1 MIDCSNFLDF
11 DKLLIQEYG
20 ASRRNRSY
28 LFTVPRIK
36 LFHDGEHQMRAIP
49 DDRSSVAQDRQ
60 GVIYVVNFF
69 SMLVQIISIDQRVSA
84 RLEIPV
90 CLPPSRIAPRNPL
103 TNGNVVSGA
112 ERCGT
117 CRICHFGVP
126 DSRSQ
131 YFRRFILSRD
141 CIIASQ
147 LYSRFSRFGEG
158 IEKARF
164 TAGCSQRAKN
174 NKFCTG
180 VSLTENSR

>member
-36 LFHDGEHQMRAIP
+36 LFHVGEHQMRPIP

-117 CRICHFGVP
+117 CRICHFGVS

-131 YFRRFILSRD
+131 YFRRFILSRVALLRRNSIPGFPD
-141 CIIASQ
+141 LARGLKRQGSRLDVVNELKIINFAPV
-147 LYSRFSRFGEG
+147 
-158 IEKARF
+158 
-164 TAGCSQRAKN
+164 CP
-174 NKFCTG
+174 
-180 VSLTENSR
+180 